1 MRTEEVDVLVI
12 GGGPAGA
19 AFATITARAGLRV
32 RVLEGKKFPRHH
44 IGESLLAMSMP
55 LLDSLG
61 VTEDLDA
68 AGFLRKT
75 GAVFVWGAEHRRI
88 DLEFPEPHR
97 AYQVYRSEFDR
108 LLLAHAARSGASV
121 WQQQWARSVQPHG
134 DDAGLR
140 VVLSDG
146 EQGRV
151 EHRARMVV
159 DASGLFQF
167 TPRRLGSAQR
177 LSGPHR
183 IAVSGYYTGAERVS
197 GYQAPNVISEA
208 SRDGW
213 LWFIP
218 LDATTTSV
226 GFVGDAVDMTLP
238 PAATLDDQ
246 IGTSE
251 LIASLLAPA
260 QSVRTPRL
268 LRYTNHIVADPLWRD
283 GRVLIGDAAFFV
295 DPLFST
301 GVHGALYSGTS
312 AASATVSFLKDGL
325 PEAELAEWY
334 DRRMRAHYERVQ
346 TMVRLLYG
354 INGTDSRF
362 WRSRD
367 LRDISD
373 AQARTMARALGPI
386 SVPLFRTGQQASTL
400 DLPPALAPLLS
411 EFSTDPDPT
420 CTVTAERL
428 VLGHNIQVTHTL
440 VRRGDHVVPAVG
452 LVDPENRRPSVEV
465 PHSSVAARLIGRLAH
480 GPVVRSDWCHDSR
493 LAALVSVLHSGQLV
507 RDDLSARSEGCLR

>member
-1 MRTEEVDVLVI
+1 MRTEQVDVIVI

-19 AFATITARAGLRV
+19 AFATITARAGLQV
-32 RVLEGKKFPRHH
+32 RVLEGTKFPRHH

-55 LLDSLG
+55 LLGTLG
-61 VTEDLDA
+61 VLEDLDS

-75 GAVFVWGAEHRRI
+75 GAVFVWGEKHRRL
-88 DLEFPEPHR
+88 DLEFPAPHR
-97 AYQVYRSEFDR
+97 AYQVYRSEFDT
-108 LLLAHAARSGASV
+108 LLLNHAANSGAAV
-121 WQQQWARSVQPHG
+121 WQQQWARSTSAAA
-134 DDAGLR
+134 DSR
-140 VVLSDG
+140 MSTVVSDG
-146 EQGRV
+146 AHGRT
-151 EHRARMVV
+151 EHRARVVV

-183 IAVSGYYTGAERVS
+183 VAVSGYYTGADRVS

-218 LDATTTSV
+218 LDANTTSI
-226 GFVGDAVDMTLP
+226 GFVGDAADLKLSPAQTL
-238 PAATLDDQ
+238 TDQ
-246 IGTSE
+246 IGTTE
-251 LIASLLAPA
+251 LIAALLRSASSA
-260 QSVRTPRL
+260 RAPRL

-283 GRVLIGDAAFFV
+283 GRVLIGDTAFFV

-301 GVHGALYSGTS
+301 GVHGALYSGIS
-312 AASATVSFLKDGL
+312 AASAAVSFLNDGL
-325 PEAELAEWY
+325 PEHELADWY

-362 WRSRD
+362 WSSRD
-367 LRDISD
+367 LRHMSG
-373 AQARTMARALGPI
+373 AQARTIARALGPI
-386 SVPLFRTGQQASTL
+386 SVPLFRTGQQTNTL
-400 DLPPALAPLLS
+400 DLPPALVPLLS

-420 CTVTAERL
+420 CTVAAERI
-428 VLGHNIQVTHTL
+428 VLGHNIQITRTL
-440 VRRGDHVVPAVG
+440 VRRGDHLVPAVG

-465 PHSSVAARLIGRLAH
+465 PDSSVAARLIGRLAH
-480 GPVVRSDWCHDSR
+480 GPVTRSEWCADSR

-507 RDDLSARSEGCLR
+507 QEDMSADSEGCTH